1 MWNNQAATGNKSL
14 LSTVSKDGKVM
25 LNNFEAAS
33 RLLNHG
39 ANPLDA
45 KNPTF
50 RDKLDLFFV
59 DHDFIPLL
67 I

>member
-1 MWNNQAATGNKSL
+1 MWNNQAATGNNSL
-14 LSTVSKDGKVM
+14 LTTVAKDGKVM
-25 LNNFEAAS
+25 INNFEAAS
-33 RLLNHG
+33 QLLNHG
-39 ANPLDA
+39 AIPLSI

-59 DHDFIPLL
+59 DHEFIPLL